1 MTGRPRRR
9 AMRMIMSPRPEIR
22 PRNTDGRGRVLWP
35 ALLLG
40 LGLLASGPSL
50 EAAVLVV
57 QPATGETMPAGV
69 TEKAQTVA
77 GVTKVERYLLVR
89 TQPHDVIGIEG
100 DAPLRIVTR
109 EGKVIEGKLEV
120 GKAFR
125 KDDEAKNVAIV
136 GKIYAE
142 DYGLRGGAGAMAT
155 MKHMFELGQ
164 TFKLT
169 EGGPRIR
176 IVGGFPAK
184 PESEAAK
191 VFLPLMTA
199 QKLFDREAKL
209 SHLFLAVEGD
219 PDASARKVQEA
230 LGEGVKV
237 SIASR

>member
-1 MTGRPRRR
+1 
-9 AMRMIMSPRPEIR
+9 
-22 PRNTDGRGRVLWP
+22 
-35 ALLLG
+35 
-40 LGLLASGPSL
+40 
-50 EAAVLVV
+50 
-57 QPATGETMPAGV
+57 MPAGV

-176 IVGGFPAK
+176 IVGGFSAK
-184 PESEAAK
+184 PESEATK
-191 VFLPLMTA
+191 VFLPFATA
-199 QKLFDREAKL
+199 QRLFQYEGKL
-209 SHLFLAVEGD
+209 SHLFISAEGD
-219 PDASARKVQEA
+219 GEAAAKKVQGA
-230 LGEGVKV
+230 LGEDVKV
-237 SIASR
+237 SVASR

>member
-1 MTGRPRRR
+1 
-9 AMRMIMSPRPEIR
+9 MRMRTSERQDIHPRGTE
-22 PRNTDGRGRVLWP
+22 GRVLWS

-57 QPATGETMPAGV
+57 QPATGETMPADV
-69 TEKAQTVA
+69 AEKARTVA
-77 GVTKVERYLLVR
+77 GVSKVERYLLVR

-109 EGKVIEGKLEV
+109 EGKIIEGKVEV

-125 KDDEAKNVAIV
+125 KDDEGKNVAIV

-142 DYGLRGGAGAMAT
+142 DYGFRGGAGAMAT

-176 IVGGFPAK
+176 IVGGFSAK
-184 PESEAAK
+184 PESEATK
-191 VFLPLMTA
+191 VFLPFATA
-199 QKLFDREAKL
+199 QRLFQYEGKL
-209 SHLFLAVEGD
+209 SHLFISAEGD
-219 PDASARKVQEA
+219 AEAAAKKVQGA
-230 LGEGVKV
+230 LGEDVKV
-237 SIASR
+237 SVASR